1 MLFAIGSGFAQ
12 DFANSCSIYGRS
24 YQLESDTVV
33 WSMTIGSGQS
43 CTRGV
48 RTNQATL
55 DSIKLI
61 APPQSGQVKLEGPGF
76 VYKANS
82 DFRGDDSFAIL
93 VSGKRNRI
101 SGTSTIRF
109 AVSVR

>member
-1 MLFAIGSGFAQ
+1 MLFAVGSGFAQ
-12 DFANSCSIYGRS
+12 NACRISAPW
-24 YQLESDTVV
+24 YQLASDTVV

-43 CTRGV
+43 CIHGLRLPLV
-48 RTNQATL
+48 TL
-55 DSIKLI
+55 DNTKLI
-61 APPQSGQVKLEGPGF
+61 APPESGQVKLEGPGF

-82 DFRGDDSFAIL
+82 DFRGDDSFTIQ
-93 VSGKRNRI
+93 VSGINNRI